1 MQGTVNRIPEGK
13 MFGFIKVEGEKN
25 DYFFHKD
32 DFSGHWQDLVHDITH
47 SREKVVVNFTPEK
60 GAKGPRATDVKR
72 LDWPNQG

>member
-32 DFSGHWQDLVHDITH
+32 DFSGHWQDLVHDITLIT
-47 SREKVVVNFTPEK
+47 V
-60 GAKGPRATDVKR
+60 VKR
-72 LDWPNQG
+72 